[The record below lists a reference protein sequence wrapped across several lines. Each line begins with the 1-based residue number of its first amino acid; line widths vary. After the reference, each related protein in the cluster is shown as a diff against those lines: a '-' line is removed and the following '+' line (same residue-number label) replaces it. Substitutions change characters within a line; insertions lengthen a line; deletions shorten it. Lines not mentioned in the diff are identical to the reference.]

1 MQDKYAGDIG
11 DYGKFILLRKLSE
24 KFRIGINWYAP
35 EEIEFER
42 DKNGSFKQEDGK
54 YRDLTGYENYAPDIA
69 EAFEKMKEKHSIKML
84 EKLDLIKNA
93 VYYNKLMPRENEK
106 REKWHNAAMKKLE
119 KSEIVFLDPDNG
131 LLCRSVRKG
140 AAKSVKY
147 TYYSEVNDYLKEH
160 KAVIIYNHRSRKK
173 ESDYFN
179 EILSKLCEETE
190 AERDLIQVVTFRR
203 FSVRDYFII
212 SKDVY
217 THEAIR
223 ELIASLLKCS
233 NNKPFFYHTEL

>member
-1 MQDKYAGDIG
+1 
-11 DYGKFILLRKLSE
+11 
-24 KFRIGINWYAP
+24 
-35 EEIEFER
+35 
-42 DKNGSFKQEDGK
+42 
-54 YRDLTGYENYAPDIA
+54 
-69 EAFEKMKEKHSIKML
+69 
-84 EKLDLIKNA
+84 
-93 VYYNKLMPRENEK
+93 NKLMPRENEK

-233 NNKPFFYHTEL
+233 NNKPFFIILNYEESRRKNEQRYFIQKQSSRNNRRCKRYRQVHSRGIPQKRC